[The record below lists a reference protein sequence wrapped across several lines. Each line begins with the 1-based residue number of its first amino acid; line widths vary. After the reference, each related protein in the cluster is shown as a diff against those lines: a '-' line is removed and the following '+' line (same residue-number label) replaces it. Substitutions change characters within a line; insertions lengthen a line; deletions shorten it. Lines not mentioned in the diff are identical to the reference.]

1 MYEDGDGCGY
11 AASWCKSGAKGVPAQ
26 AVLSMDPAPGHGT
39 QSWILITGSI
49 NCPKPGKVNES
60 GPGDMQED
68 QEENKSTRDK
78 A

>member
-1 MYEDGDGCGY
+1 MRMEMVVAMQPPG
-11 AASWCKSGAKGVPAQ
+11 ASQEPRECQ
-26 AVLSMDPAPGHGT
+26 HR
-39 QSWILITGSI
+39 QCFQWIQLLDMAHRAGSI